1 MLNPAATQCAV
12 RFFGQFEVRI
22 LGAPVERFRTRKAA
36 SLFAYLALQPGRW
49 RPREALADLLW
60 PESDDSRHS
69 LSMALTFIRHE
80 VEARPKLPEGA
91 VLRANR
97 MAVSAAADG
106 VTSDAAEFDAA
117 LAAASAAS
125 AASDAEAMVERLAE
139 AVGLYRGEMLPGFYD
154 EWAIEEQ
161 HRHRERFLDAL
172 ERLVVAATRCG
183 RPDFAL
189 EHALRLVAEDPYREA
204 PYRHATSLYL
214 AMGRQDRAARLCAEM
229 ERRIYEELGVPLS
242 EDARHLQAVCRA
254 APQAGRAGDHQTPK
268 TPPSRSTDPLGAPE
282 PPRGAVPLASRY
294 YVVRSADQ
302 IFHDAIERGDSIVLL
317 RGARQVGKTSL
328 LARGLQGARDRGA
341 GVASAQL
348 QMLDRSLLQSSN
360 DLFLAL
366 ARELHEQLELPD
378 APDDVWD
385 ARRGASPNLRRYF
398 RRTVL
403 PSAGSRLV
411 WGLDEVDRLF
421 GAPCADD
428 LFSLL
433 RSWNDERALD
443 PAGQWA
449 ALTVVIAY
457 STEAHML
464 ITDLNQSP
472 FNVGTQVSLRDF
484 TQAEVD
490 DLNVRHGSPLRT
502 AEDRKRFASLV
513 GGHPF
518 LVRQGLYQMTV
529 HGSSLDA
536 LVREA
541 LLEHGPYGD
550 HLRRIGSLLARD
562 TGLHEC
568 VQRIVAGGVE
578 MDRDSFYRLRSA
590 GIVAGESATS
600 VSLRCGLYADY
611 IAQLGG

>member
-1 MLNPAATQCAV
+1 
-12 RFFGQFEVRI
+12 
-22 LGAPVERFRTRKAA
+22 
-36 SLFAYLALQPGRW
+36 
-49 RPREALADLLW
+49 
-60 PESDDSRHS
+60 
-69 LSMALTFIRHE
+69 
-80 VEARPKLPEGA
+80 
-91 VLRANR
+91 
-97 MAVSAAADG
+97 
-106 VTSDAAEFDAA
+106 
-117 LAAASAAS
+117 
-125 AASDAEAMVERLAE
+125 
-139 AVGLYRGEMLPGFYD
+139 
-154 EWAIEEQ
+154 
-161 HRHRERFLDAL
+161 
-172 ERLVVAATRCG
+172 
-183 RPDFAL
+183 
-189 EHALRLVAEDPYREA
+189 
-204 PYRHATSLYL
+204 
-214 AMGRQDRAARLCAEM
+214 
-229 ERRIYEELGVPLS
+229 
-242 EDARHLQAVCRA
+242 
-254 APQAGRAGDHQTPK
+254 
-268 TPPSRSTDPLGAPE
+268 
-282 PPRGAVPLASRY
+282 VPLASRY
-294 YVVRSADQ
+294 YVVRPADQ

-328 LARGLQGARDRGA
+328 LARGLQGARDRGT

-348 QMLDRSLLQSSN
+348 QMLDRSILQSSN

-403 PSAGSRLV
+403 PSAGNHLV

-472 FNVGTQVSLRDF
+472 FNVGTQVALRDF

-502 AEDRKRFASLV
+502 AEDRKRFATLL

-518 LVRQGLYQMTV
+518 LVRQGLYQLTV

-536 LVREA
+536 LEREA

-562 TGLHEC
+562 GSLLAC
-568 VQRIVAGGVE
+568 VQRIAEGATAT
-578 MDRDSFYRLRSA
+578 DRDSFYRLRSA
-590 GIVAGESATS
+590 GIVTGESATS
-600 VSLRCGLYADY
+600 VSLRCGLYAGY

>member
-1 MLNPAATQCAV
+1 MPSATATQCEV

-22 LGAPVERFRTRKAA
+22 LGSPVERFRTRKAA
-36 SLFAYLALQPGRW
+36 SLFAYLALKPGRW
-49 RPREALADLLW
+49 KPREALADLLW

-80 VEARPKLPEGA
+80 VEVRHHLPEGA

-97 MAVSAAADG
+97 MAVSAADG
-106 VTSDAAEFDAA
+106 VVTSDAAGFDDA

-125 AASDAEAMVERLAE
+125 DADATMQRLVE

-172 ERLVVAATRCG
+172 ERLVVMASRCG
-183 RPDFAL
+183 RPEFAL
-189 EHALRLVAEDPYREA
+189 EHALRLVAEDPFREA
-204 PYRHATSLYL
+204 PYRHAASLHL
-214 AMGRQDRAARLCAEM
+214 AMGRHDRAARLCAEM
-229 ERRIYEELGVPLS
+229 ERRISGELGVPLS
-242 EDARHLQAVCRA
+242 EDARHLQAISRA
-254 APQAGRAGDHQTPK
+254 APQGGRVTAHGARKSPK
-268 TPPSRSTDPLGAPE
+268 PRAADPLGSPE

-294 YVVRSADQ
+294 YVVRPADQ

-328 LARGLQGARDRGA
+328 LARGLQGARDRGT

-348 QMLDRSLLQSSN
+348 QMLDRSILQSSN

-403 PSAGSRLV
+403 PSAGNHLV

-472 FNVGTQVSLRDF
+472 FNVGTQVALRDF

-502 AEDRKRFASLV
+502 AEDRKRFATLL

-518 LVRQGLYQMTV
+518 LVRQGLYQLTV

-536 LVREA
+536 LEREA

-562 TGLHEC
+562 GSLLAC
-568 VQRIVAGGVE
+568 VQRIAEGATAT
-578 MDRDSFYRLRSA
+578 DRDSFYRLRSA
-590 GIVAGESATS
+590 GIVTGESATS
-600 VSLRCGLYADY
+600 VSLRCGLYAGY